1 MSLKEVLKLLFTAPE
16 QAKQPT
22 PPKDNTKKESSN
34 PYDDDIGLDLMD
46 LYMLDLIDF

>member
-1 MSLKEVLKLLFTAPE
+1 MSLKEVLKLLFTVPE
-16 QAKQPT
+16 QTKKPA

-34 PYDDDIGLDLMD
+34 HYDDDIGLDLMD